1 MFLKRSTS
9 IQKGRTYHSILLT
22 QSYRDRADG
31 KNKHRTVANLSDFP
45 PEEIEA
51 IDFALKNKKDLPFLV
66 NLRTAGKKQE
76 KSIGAIYILHEVAKR
91 LGIVKALGNTR
102 EAKLCLWMTIGR
114 LIQPGLS
121 RLAVVRLADRH
132 MAKEVLDLDDFTE
145 DDLYNALDW
154 IDSKQRQIEGKLYC
168 HRYSD
173 AKPTLYL
180 YDVTSSYLEGT
191 ENEYAAF
198 GYPRDKKMGK
208 MQIVIGLLTD
218 DEGYPISVEV
228 FEGNTNDIY
237 TFYRQVRKLKNQFGC
252 ERVVMVGDKGMIKS
266 AQIEDIKDHNFFYIT
281 SITKP
286 QIESLIKQGTIQME
300 LFTEEL
306 CEVKSGSDR
315 FILRKNPVRAR
326 EMISSRKERIEVL
339 NQFVLDQNTHLADHP
354 RAKLEVALRKVN
366 EKIDRFGF
374 DEFIQVKTEANQ
386 LLLVIDNKT
395 LESSFILD
403 GCYVIKSNVPPEGAS
418 MKTIHNRYKSLT
430 RVEDGFRI
438 IKTELEI
445 RPTFVRLASRTR
457 AHVFIVMLSY
467 LIARYLEDQW
477 KIIGLNV
484 IEAVDALASVHPIL
498 VTYGNG
504 KFNFIPEPLLIVKL
518 LVDALD
524 LSLPEIF
531 PTRQC

>member
-132 MAKEVLDLDDFTE
+132 MAK
-145 DDLYNALDW
+145 
-154 IDSKQRQIEGKLYC
+154 
-168 HRYSD
+168 
-173 AKPTLYL
+173 
-180 YDVTSSYLEGT
+180 VT
-191 ENEYAAF
+191 
-198 GYPRDKKMGK
+198 
-208 MQIVIGLLTD
+208 
-218 DEGYPISVEV
+218 
-228 FEGNTNDIY
+228 
-237 TFYRQVRKLKNQFGC
+237 
-252 ERVVMVGDKGMIKS
+252 
-266 AQIEDIKDHNFFYIT
+266 H
-281 SITKP
+281 
-286 QIESLIKQGTIQME
+286 
-300 LFTEEL
+300 
-306 CEVKSGSDR
+306 
-315 FILRKNPVRAR
+315 
-326 EMISSRKERIEVL
+326 
-339 NQFVLDQNTHLADHP
+339 
-354 RAKLEVALRKVN
+354 
-366 EKIDRFGF
+366 
-374 DEFIQVKTEANQ
+374 
-386 LLLVIDNKT
+386 
-395 LESSFILD
+395 
-403 GCYVIKSNVPPEGAS
+403 
-418 MKTIHNRYKSLT
+418 
-430 RVEDGFRI
+430 
-438 IKTELEI
+438 
-445 RPTFVRLASRTR
+445 
-457 AHVFIVMLSY
+457 
-467 LIARYLEDQW
+467 
-477 KIIGLNV
+477 
-484 IEAVDALASVHPIL
+484 
-498 VTYGNG
+498 GNG